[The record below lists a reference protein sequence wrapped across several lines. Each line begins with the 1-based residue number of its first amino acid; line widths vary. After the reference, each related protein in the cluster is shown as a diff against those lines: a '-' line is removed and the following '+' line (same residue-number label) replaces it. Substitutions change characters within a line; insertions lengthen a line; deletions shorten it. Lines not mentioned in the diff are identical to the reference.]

1 MIYSFK
7 NSTKIAALEINWVVN
22 KGIFYKIFYKT
33 SIRNVYIVFL
43 HDHSILS
50 SLASTGFV
58 DYHIFFSFVDFF
70 VVVNSEYRNRQTTTA
85 TAWRWT
91 TETARA
97 QNCPTTSA
105 AAATLLARNQ
115 LTWIFPTFPQIF
127 KKKLWIGKELWYG
140 LISNVLLMHVN
151 LTKFYQK
158 PYRNKI

>member
-58 DYHIFFSFVDFF
+58 DHHIFFSFVYFF

-97 QNCPTTSA
+97 QNCSTSSA

-115 LTWIFPTFPQIF
+115 HNVNF
-127 KKKLWIGKELWYG
+127 
-140 LISNVLLMHVN
+140 SNFSTDIQEKTLNRKRTMIRLN
-151 LTKFYQK
+151 F
-158 PYRNKI
+158 